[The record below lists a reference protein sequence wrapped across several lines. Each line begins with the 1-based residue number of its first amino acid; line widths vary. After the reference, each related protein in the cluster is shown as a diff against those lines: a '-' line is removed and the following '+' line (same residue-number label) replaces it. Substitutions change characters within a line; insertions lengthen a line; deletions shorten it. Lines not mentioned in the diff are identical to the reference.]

1 MSVDLLSNE
10 QLSQANHDL
19 RARLAETE
27 RALQS
32 RLREIAALHQISALM
47 LREQPLRA
55 VLHEV
60 VQEISACTG
69 FPITTIEF
77 YDETRQVMEF
87 AAATGVAL
95 PADLSSFTVPVAAT
109 LSGVVARS
117 GQALIEIRAL
127 ERPEYADVTLRR
139 LGVQSFVCVPMYVK
153 GRVIGV
159 VALAHPESVPLAADL
174 VPMTQNLANF
184 VATFVARKW
193 AEEQRA
199 DTEQQG
205 HEVLAK
211 LAAGVVLMD
220 VNGRYLLANERAA
233 SMFGSTPDAVI
244 GKTLFD
250 FLAPEVAQSYLERNR
265 AFIAARIA
273 AEYEGTFTLPVGTRT
288 FFISDQVLLDAQG
301 NGYALLSSSIDITK
315 HKQVEAELQVALTK
329 YRTLFEAFPLG
340 ITVSDRN
347 GQIVE
352 ANLTAER
359 LLGLGREEQRQR
371 QIDGAEWQIVHADG
385 TPLASSE
392 YPSVQALKEQRL
404 VSNVELGVVTP
415 AGTTTWINVTASPL
429 PLGDDGVVITYNDI
443 TARKQAEDNLR
454 ASEARYRSLFEHMAE
469 GYAYC
474 EMLFVDGVAEDWI
487 YLEVNAAFETLTG
500 LKAVRGK
507 RVSAVLP
514 GIRTTDPQLFEI
526 YARVATTGQHEKF
539 ELWLATLQQ
548 WFSVSVYSPAPT
560 YFVSVF
566 ELITTRK
573 QAEAALHAST
583 AKLEAALESM
593 TDAVF
598 ISDLEGRFIHFNDA
612 FATFHKFRHKDECAK
627 TLAEY
632 PAFLE
637 VYLPDGTL
645 APLEQWAIPRA
656 LRGETVTNAEYTLR
670 RKDTGETWIGSY
682 NFAPI
687 RDQVGT
693 IVGSVTIGR
702 DITKRKQDEV
712 AQHQALEELRR
723 SEYAFRTL
731 YENMRDGFVSVDMH
745 GVFRQYNR
753 SFREML
759 GYTDEELAKLT
770 YNEVTPSKWHA
781 LEAHI
786 LQEQILPRGYSEVYE
801 KEYQT
806 KSGRSI
812 PVELRTMLI
821 RDEAGQP
828 AELWAVVRDIT
839 ARKQTEAVL
848 HQTMEELTRSNADL
862 EQFASVASHD
872 LQEPLRAV
880 TSMVQLLQQRYQ
892 GQIDARADQ
901 YIGLAVE
908 AASRMQALIND
919 LLTFSRVQRRG
930 KSFVPVLAEMALN
943 DALANLQMAI
953 TESAAEITHTALP
966 AVLADPSQLTQ
977 LFQNL
982 LGNALKF
989 RSEEVPRIHI
999 SAERRADA
1007 WCFAVRDNGIGIGH
1021 DYFERIFVI
1030 FQRLHPRRTYP
1041 GTGIGLALCKKIVER
1056 HGGQIWVESHLGHGA
1071 TFFFTL
1077 PDRSQ
1082 PHDDPFVRQAY

>member
-1 MSVDLLSNE
+1 MSVDLPTNE
-10 QLSQANHDL
+10 QLSQENHDL

-32 RLREIAALHQISALM
+32 RLREITALHQISALM

-69 FPITTIEF
+69 FPIATIEF
-77 YDETRQVMEF
+77 YDETRQVMEYV
-87 AAATGVAL
+87 AATGIAL
-95 PADLSSFTVPVAAT
+95 PADQSSFTIPIAAT
-109 LSGVVARS
+109 LSGVVARN
-117 GQALIEIRAL
+117 GQALIETHAL
-127 ERPEYADVTLRR
+127 ERPEYADTTLRR
-139 LGVQSFVCVPMYVK
+139 FGVQSFVCVPMSVN

-159 VALAHPESVPLAADL
+159 VALAHPEAVPLAADL

-199 DTEQQG
+199 VTEQQG

-220 VNGRYLLANERAA
+220 GNGRYLLANERAA

-288 FFISDQVLLDAQG
+288 FFISDQVLVDAEG
-301 NGYALLSSSIDITK
+301 KGYALLSSSIDITK
-315 HKQVEAELQVALTK
+315 HKQVEAELQIALTK

-359 LLGLGREEQRQR
+359 LLGLRREEQRQR
-371 QIDGAEWQIVHADG
+371 QIDGAEWQIVHTDG
-385 TPLASSE
+385 TPLTSSE

-443 TARKQAEDNLR
+443 TARKQAEDALR

-487 YLEVNAAFETLTG
+487 YHEVNAAFEALTG
-500 LKAVRGK
+500 LNDVRGK
-507 RVSAVLP
+507 RVSAVIP

-539 ELWLATLQQ
+539 ELFIATLQQ
-548 WFSVSVYSPAPT
+548 WFSVSVYSPAPP
-560 YFVSVF
+560 YFVSIF
-566 ELITTRK
+566 EVITTRK
-573 QAEAALHAST
+573 QAEVALHAST

-612 FATFHKFRHKDECAK
+612 FATFHKFSNKEACAK

-632 PAFLE
+632 PVFLD

-645 APLEQWAIPRA
+645 ASLEQWAVPRA
-656 LRGETVTNAEYTLR
+656 LRGEAVTNAEYTP
-670 RKDTGETWIGSY
+670 
-682 NFAPI
+682 A
-687 RDQVGT
+687 
-693 IVGSVTIGR
+693 
-702 DITKRKQDEV
+702 
-712 AQHQALEELRR
+712 AQ
-723 SEYAFRTL
+723 
-731 YENMRDGFVSVDMH
+731 
-745 GVFRQYNR
+745 
-753 SFREML
+753 
-759 GYTDEELAKLT
+759 
-770 YNEVTPSKWHA
+770 
-781 LEAHI
+781 
-786 LQEQILPRGYSEVYE
+786 
-801 KEYQT
+801 
-806 KSGRSI
+806 
-812 PVELRTMLI
+812 
-821 RDEAGQP
+821 
-828 AELWAVVRDIT
+828 
-839 ARKQTEAVL
+839 
-848 HQTMEELTRSNADL
+848 
-862 EQFASVASHD
+862 
-872 LQEPLRAV
+872 
-880 TSMVQLLQQRYQ
+880 
-892 GQIDARADQ
+892 
-901 YIGLAVE
+901 
-908 AASRMQALIND
+908 
-919 LLTFSRVQRRG
+919 
-930 KSFVPVLAEMALN
+930 
-943 DALANLQMAI
+943 
-953 TESAAEITHTALP
+953 
-966 AVLADPSQLTQ
+966 
-977 LFQNL
+977 
-982 LGNALKF
+982 
-989 RSEEVPRIHI
+989 
-999 SAERRADA
+999 
-1007 WCFAVRDNGIGIGH
+1007 
-1021 DYFERIFVI
+1021 
-1030 FQRLHPRRTYP
+1030 
-1041 GTGIGLALCKKIVER
+1041 
-1056 HGGQIWVESHLGHGA
+1056 GHGRN
-1071 TFFFTL
+1071 L
-1077 PDRSQ
+1077 DRELQ
-1082 PHDDPFVRQAY
+1082 LCPHSRPSRHHRWFRDHWA